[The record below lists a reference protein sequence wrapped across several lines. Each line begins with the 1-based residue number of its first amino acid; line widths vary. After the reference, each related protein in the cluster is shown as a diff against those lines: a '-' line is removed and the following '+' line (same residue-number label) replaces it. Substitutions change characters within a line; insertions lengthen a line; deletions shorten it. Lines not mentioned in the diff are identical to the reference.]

1 MSMSD
6 NGHEEDSD
14 VLIIDNPEDDAV
26 AEVVKAANKMFGNME
41 LVRDSVSLEQRMGV
55 LQRVVTA
62 VKGRDD
68 YLQILLLAAFDDKR
82 EAMLAADAISERQR
96 YGVDIQP
103 ILTRIVAQCAIK
115 SDRVARVL
123 DAMTKYT
130 LNTNYQGNLPRWKK
144 QQDTKAI

>member
-1 MSMSD
+1 MSD
-6 NGHEEDSD
+6 DDVKVVDS
-14 VLIIDNPEDDAV
+14 VEDDSIDEILKV
-26 AEVVKAANKMFGNME
+26 ANQAMNNIEV
-41 LVRDSVSLEQRMGV
+41 VRDSVSLEQRMGV

-62 VKGRDD
+62 VRSRED

-115 SDRVARVL
+115 SDRVGRVL

-130 LNTNYQGNLPRWKK
+130 LNTNYQGKMPNWKR
-144 QQDTKAI
+144 QQDQKAI